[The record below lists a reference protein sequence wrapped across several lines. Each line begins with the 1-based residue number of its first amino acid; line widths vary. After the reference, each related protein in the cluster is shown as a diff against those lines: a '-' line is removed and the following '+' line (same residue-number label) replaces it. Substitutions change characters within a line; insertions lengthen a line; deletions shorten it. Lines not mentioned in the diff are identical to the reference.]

1 MGTIFGILREKNL
14 ETLAHIIN
22 LLYIYGTNK
31 KGGVKWMDK
40 KRRRALVRL
49 ILSMLDLLEN
59 KRNTALV
66 QKIRGLLY
74 ELME

>member
-1 MGTIFGILREKNL
+1 
-14 ETLAHIIN
+14 
-22 LLYIYGTNK
+22 
-31 KGGVKWMDK
+31 MDK

>member
-1 MGTIFGILREKNL
+1 M
-14 ETLAHIIN
+14 N

-31 KGGVKWMDK
+31 EGGVKWMDK